1 MISADALSSLRGGR
15 IKDPRA
21 DDPTSVG
28 IVASDR
34 IIPVYPARME
44 SPLAPAGAGWIV
56 LAVVAILFFLS
67 FGLIWFFLGR

>member
-1 MISADALSSLRGGR
+1 MPSLQRGAL
-15 IKDPRA
+15 IKDPRSG
-21 DDPTSVG
+21 DRTTVG
-28 IVASDR
+28 IVPSDR
-34 IIPVYPARME
+34 IIPVYPARVE